1 VRVLVLVGLAVGVRV
16 GGMVQVGVSVN
27 PGFVEVNVGG
37 TVSVRVLVGGV
48 AAVDVLVG
56 VEVMVAEGWT
66 AVKVGEAVAERV
78 AVREWVGE

>member
-1 VRVLVLVGLAVGVRV
+1 MRVLVLVGLAVGVRV

-48 AAVDVLVG
+48 TAVDVLVG

-78 AVREWVGE
+78 AVGEWVGE